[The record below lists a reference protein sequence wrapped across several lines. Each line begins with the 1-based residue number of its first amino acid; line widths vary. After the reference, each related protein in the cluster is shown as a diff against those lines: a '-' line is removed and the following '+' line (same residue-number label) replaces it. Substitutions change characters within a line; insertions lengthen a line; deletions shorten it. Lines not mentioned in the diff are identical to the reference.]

1 MSDPTRLVDDPN
13 APDGLR
19 DALALARKA
28 ASPPLDVSV
37 GARRLEDAIKNLPPS
52 PAPAWGGSLA
62 TGLWAG
68 GTLVVGLSI
77 ALLVRGALHSAPPSA
92 PTQQPASPT
101 ITALR
106 PPAPAPAPTIAAP
119 APEVTPAPAPEVTPT
134 ITRAEPPRTPRR
146 ARPTLAPTP
155 EASPAPVVTPPTTPS
170 EEPPP
175 VDTLRAQ
182 ITHLARTRAA
192 LARDPSESLR
202 LAEQGLRDYR
212 GGVFDEELEALSVLS
227 LARLGRQDEARTRG
241 TRFLTQHPRSPFRA
255 RIEEALG
262 SP

>member
-1 MSDPTRLVDDPN
+1 MSDPPRLVDDPN
-13 APDGLR
+13 APSALR
-19 DALALARKA
+19 DALALTRKA
-28 ASPPLDVSV
+28 PAPLVDVAA
-37 GARRLEDAIKNLPPS
+37 GARRLEDAIKNLPPAS
-52 PAPAWGGSLA
+52 APAPGGSLA

-68 GTLVVGLSI
+68 GALVVGLSV
-77 ALLVRGALHSAPPSA
+77 ALLVRGALHTAPPA
-92 PTQQPASPT
+92 VPTQQPAPRA
-101 ITALR
+101 ITEVR
-106 PPAPAPAPTIAAP
+106 PPAPTL
-119 APEVTPAPAPEVTPT
+119 TAPEVTPT
-134 ITRAEPPRTPRR
+134 PAPELTPTIARAEPPRTPRR
-146 ARPTLAPTP
+146 VRPTLAP
-155 EASPAPVVTPPTTPS
+155 SPAPAPTPAPSVTPPTPA

-227 LARLGRQDEARTRG
+227 LARLGRRDEARARG